1 MFQKLVAKIAFRNP
15 RSTENSSESGQG
27 LAEVAIILTL
37 VVVVAIL
44 ALTELGDSIVTTL
57 ETVAATI

>member
-1 MFQKLVAKIAFRNP
+1 MLQKLYIHTVSRLSRPAANKEA
-15 RSTENSSESGQG
+15 GQG

-44 ALTELGDSIVTTL
+44 ALTDLGQAIVQTL
-57 ETVAATI
+57 QTVANTI

>member
-1 MFQKLVAKIAFRNP
+1 MLTK
-15 RSTENSSESGQG
+15 RSLKTPSHLPGRRTNTEAGQG

-44 ALTELGDSIVTTL
+44 ALTDLGQAIVQTL
-57 ETVAATI
+57 ETVANTI